1 MAMKK
6 KSNKNM
12 KMTMIILS
20 TLAIL
25 IGIGI
30 VTGKLDF
37 TRMDQASWLRSGE
50 KKNYSKS
57 QKCFEDLKRKTT
69 QQELMKIMKKKKMS
83 DSYCDFL

>member
-50 KKNYSKS
+50 KKK
-57 QKCFEDLKRKTT
+57 L
-69 QQELMKIMKKKKMS
+69 L
-83 DSYCDFL
+83 